1 MDDEFWAV
9 VMVASVVGLIAMVT
23 GGVISYNTCH
33 SQWGRSGYSVEWG
46 PIQGCMIEVKPN
58 VWLPSK
64 NLREIPLQDSK

>member
-1 MDDEFWAV
+1 MYDEL
-9 VMVASVVGLIAMVT
+9 SVKFIIMLLCICAGYAFGAAL
-23 GGVISYNTCH
+23 SYNTCH
-33 SQWGRSGYSVEWG
+33 AQWDRSGYGVEWG